1 MMSQEEDMYE
11 LIERVPPAKIYVH
24 LRRAAGLSKI
34 SHQAAVIGLPNTLFG
49 VSVLLGKTVVG
60 MGRVIGDGGCFYH
73 IVDIAVLPE
82 HQGQGLGKR
91 IMTAIMAYIEEDA
104 LPTAYISLI
113 ADAPDFYRRYGFQ
126 SVGPRSEGMYL
137 RVAQSQSANT

>member
-1 MMSQEEDMYE
+1 MAQESEIYE
-11 LIERVPPAKIYVH
+11 LIKVFPQGEAY
-24 LRRAAGLSKI
+24 LRIRQAAGLSLI
-34 SHQAAVIGLPNTLFG
+34 SLQAAVRGLPNTLFG
-49 VSVLLGKTVVG
+49 VSMLLGEEVVG

-113 ADAPDFYRRYGFQ
+113 ADAPDFYQRYGFR

-137 RVAQSQSANT
+137 RIGQ

>member
-1 MMSQEEDMYE
+1 MNSYKVIDGFPEPTDYIRIRQ
-11 LIERVPPAKIYVH
+11 AT
-24 LRRAAGLSKI
+24 GLSPI
-34 SHQAAVIGLPNTLFG
+34 SREAAERGLPQTLYG
-49 VSVLLGKTVVG
+49 VSILQGEKVVG

-91 IMTAIMAYIEEDA
+91 IMMAIMDYIQQDA

-113 ADAPDFYRRYGFQ
+113 ADEPDFYRKFGFLG
-126 SVGPRSEGMYL
+126 VGPRSEGMYQ
-137 RVAQSQSANT
+137 RFGVEP

>member
-1 MMSQEEDMYE
+1 MDEYK
-11 LIERVPPAKIYVH
+11 LIELFPKAETYVCI
-24 LRRAAGLSKI
+24 RQATGLSLI
-34 SHQAAVIGLPNTLFG
+34 SYQAAVRGLPNTLFG
-49 VSVLLGKTVVG
+49 VSILLGEKVVG

-91 IMTAIMAYIEEDA
+91 IMAAIMAYIEEDA

-113 ADAPDFYRRYGFQ
+113 ADEPGFYRKYGFR
-126 SVGPRSEGMYL
+126 SVGPRSEGMYK
-137 RVAQSQSANT
+137 RIGDS

>member
-1 MMSQEEDMYE
+1 VRIRQG
-11 LIERVPPAKIYVH
+11 
-24 LRRAAGLSKI
+24 AGLSPI
-34 SHQAAVIGLPNTLFG
+34 SFQAAVRGLPNTLFG
-49 VSVLLGKTVVG
+49 VSILFGERVVG

-73 IVDIAVLPE
+73 IVDIVVLPE
-82 HQGQGLGKR
+82 HQGQGVGKR

-113 ADAPDFYRRYGFQ
+113 ADAPDFYRKFGFR

-137 RVAQSQSANT
+137 RIGGRPAGVGGRDDGFPAGNF